1 MSATGSHFV
10 TITEVGTRD
19 GFQAEKEQ
27 ISVADKVA
35 VIDALIDAGLRSVEA
50 TSFVSPRALPQLAD
64 AADVMAQV
72 QRKPGVKLFCD
83 RQVACAHRQR

>member
-1 MSATGSHFV
+1 MSATGSRFV

-50 TSFVSPRALPQLAD
+50 TSFVSPRA
-64 AADVMAQV
+64 
-72 QRKPGVKLFCD
+72 
-83 RQVACAHRQR
+83 

>member
-1 MSATGSHFV
+1 MSATGSRFV

-35 VIDALIDAGLRSVEA
+35 VIDALIDAGMSSVEA

-64 AADVMAQV
+64 AADVLHFHLV
-72 QRKPGVKLFCD
+72 QPG
-83 RQVACAHRQR
+83 R